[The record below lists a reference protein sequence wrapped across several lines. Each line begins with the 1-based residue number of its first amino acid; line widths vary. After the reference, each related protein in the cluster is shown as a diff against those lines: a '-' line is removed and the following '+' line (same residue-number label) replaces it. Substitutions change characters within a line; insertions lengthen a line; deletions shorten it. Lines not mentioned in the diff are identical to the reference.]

1 MTLFFRTVSVEDA
14 VKAARSV
21 AVPMQDE
28 EAPLNAAY
36 GRVLASDITADIDIP
51 CFTRS
56 TMDGYALVAADTI
69 GASESLPAM
78 LCLAGRVGMGGT
90 ADMPVTPGTCVYV
103 PTGGAI
109 PRGADGLAMVEVTEI
124 IGEDVLVKRPVA
136 VGESIMMRGEDF
148 AQGSVVVS
156 GGTRLSAR
164 DIGALAAVG
173 TTRVPVRKQPLVG
186 IISTGNELVPVSEI
200 PAGGQVRDINSY
212 LIGAYL
218 SSQGCIPEY
227 YGIVRDD
234 RSALQSVLV
243 RALDRCDAVLLSGG
257 SSKDDRDMTS
267 DLIRDSGEVLVHG
280 ISIAPGKPTI
290 IGRARGKPVIGL
302 PGHPASALVVTL
314 VIVRPLLFEMSGE
327 REHDLLTR
335 QVVLAE
341 NIPSV
346 KGREDYVRVRI
357 HDGRA
362 YPEFGKSGLINTL
375 VRSDGLV
382 RIPAGMEGLEEGEV
396 VEVIL
401 W

>member
-28 EAPLNAAY
+28 EAPLTAAY

-78 LCLAGRVGMGGT
+78 LRLTGRVGMGGT
-90 ADMPVTPGTCVYV
+90 ADIPVTPGTCVYV

-109 PRGADGLAMVEVTEI
+109 PRGADGLAMVEVTES

-148 AQGSVVVS
+148 GQDSVVVS

-186 IISTGNELVPVSEI
+186 IISTGNELVPVSDV

-227 YGIVRDD
+227 YGIVGDD
-234 RSALQSVLV
+234 RSALRSVLV
-243 RALDRCDAVLLSGG
+243 RALDECDAVLLSGG
-257 SSKDDRDMTS
+257 SSKDDRDMTA

-290 IGRARGKPVIGL
+290 IGRAGGKPVIGL

-314 VIVRPLLFEMSGE
+314 VIVRPLLFAMTGE
-327 REHDLLTR
+327 REPDLLTR
-335 QVVLAE
+335 PMVLAE

-357 HDGRA
+357 RDGRA

>member
-21 AVPMQDE
+21 AVRVQDE
-28 EAPLNAAY
+28 EIPLTAAC
-36 GRVLASDITADIDIP
+36 GRVLAADITADIDIP
-51 CFTRS
+51 GFTRA
-56 TMDGYALVAADTI
+56 TMDGYAVVAADTT
-69 GASESLPAM
+69 GSSESLPAM
-78 LCLAGRVGMGGT
+78 LRLTGRVGMGGT
-90 ADMPVTPGTCVYV
+90 AGIPVTPGTCVYV

-109 PRGADGLAMVEVTEI
+109 PEGADGLAMVEVTESV
-124 IGEDVLVKRPVA
+124 GEDILVKRPVA

-148 AQGSVVVS
+148 ARGSVVVS
-156 GGTRLSAR
+156 EGTRLSAR

-173 TTRVPVRKQPLVG
+173 TTLVPVRKQPVVG
-186 IISTGNELVPVSEI
+186 IISTGNELVPVSEL

-212 LIGAYL
+212 LVGAYL

-227 YGIVRDD
+227 YGIVCDD
-234 RSALQSVLV
+234 RSALSSVLA

-257 SSKDDRDMTS
+257 SSKDDRDMTA
-267 DLIRDSGEVLVHG
+267 DIIRDSGEVLVHG

-314 VIVRPLLFEMSGE
+314 VIVRPLLSAVAGE
-327 REHDLLTR
+327 HGHDLHTR
-335 QVVLAE
+335 PAILAE

-382 RIPAGMEGLEEGEV
+382 RIPAGVEGCEEGEV

>member
-28 EAPLNAAY
+28 EAPLTAAY

-78 LCLAGRVGMGGT
+78 LRLTGRVGMGGT
-90 ADMPVTPGTCVYV
+90 ADIPVTPGTCVYV

-109 PRGADGLAMVEVTEI
+109 PGGADGLAMVEVTES

-148 AQGSVVVS
+148 AQDSVVVS

-173 TTRVPVRKQPLVG
+173 TPRVPVRKQPLVG
-186 IISTGNELVPVSEI
+186 IISTGNELIPVSDVPV
-200 PAGGQVRDINSY
+200 GGQVRDINSY

-218 SSQGCIPEY
+218 SSQGCIPEH

-257 SSKDDRDMTS
+257 SSKDDRDMTA
-267 DLIRDSGEVLVHG
+267 DLIRDTGEVLVHG

-290 IGRARGKPVIGL
+290 IGKARGKPVIGL

-314 VIVRPLLFEMSGE
+314 VIVRPLLFAMTGE
-327 REHDLLTR
+327 REPDLLTR
-335 QVVLAE
+335 PMVLAE

-357 HDGRA
+357 HNGRA

>member
-28 EAPLNAAY
+28 EAPLTAAY

-78 LCLAGRVGMGGT
+78 LRLTGRVGMGGT
-90 ADMPVTPGTCVYV
+90 ADIPVTPGTCVYV

-109 PRGADGLAMVEVTEI
+109 PRGADGLAMVEVTES

-148 AQGSVVVS
+148 GQDSVVVS

-186 IISTGNELVPVSEI
+186 IISTGNELVPVSDV

-227 YGIVRDD
+227 YGIVGDD
-234 RSALQSVLV
+234 RSALRSVLV
-243 RALDRCDAVLLSGG
+243 RALDECDAVLLSGG
-257 SSKDDRDMTS
+257 SSKDDRDMTA

-290 IGRARGKPVIGL
+290 IGKARGKPVIGL

-314 VIVRPLLFEMSGE
+314 VIVRPLLFAMTGE
-327 REHDLLTR
+327 REPDLLTR
-335 QVVLAE
+335 PMVLAE

-357 HDGRA
+357 RDGRA